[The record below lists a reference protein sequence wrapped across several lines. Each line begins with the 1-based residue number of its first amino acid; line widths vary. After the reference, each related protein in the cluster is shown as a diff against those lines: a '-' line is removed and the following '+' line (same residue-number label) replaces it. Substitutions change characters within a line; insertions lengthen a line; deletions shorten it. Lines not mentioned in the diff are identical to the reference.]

1 MRRASVL
8 LLLLGLALPLLAAD
22 DGPLFMWRA
31 ENGGAVMHLLG
42 SIHAGEEGFY
52 PLDARILH
60 ALAAADTVACE
71 VDVTDPGMQMKVALL
86 AQQEGMYPEGES
98 LRDHITEET
107 WQDLVAR
114 LDGMVP
120 PMMLERM
127 RPGLVATMVA
137 QITLTQAGLDMASG
151 VDLHVLGKA
160 REQGKP
166 VVALETAEDQ
176 IALLFGPDA
185 AIDALMLTESL
196 EDGPQEMLAM
206 LDELVAH
213 WRAGDPEALDRAYR
227 EDWLDHE
234 SMQRFHEELL
244 VKRNHGMAA
253 GLADRRGRWF
263 VVVGALHLC
272 GDEGVPALLAQHG
285 WTVEQVG
292 TLVVQH

>member
-31 ENGGAVMHLLG
+31 EKDGAVMHLLG

-52 PLDARILH
+52 PLDARILD

-160 REQGKP
+160 KEQGKP

-234 SMQRFHEELL
+234 GMQRFHEELL

-272 GDEGVPALLAQHG
+272 GDEGVPALLAQQG

-292 TLVVQH
+292 ALVGQR

>member
-1 MRRASVL
+1 MRRASALFVV
-8 LLLLGLALPLLAAD
+8 LGLALPLLAAD

-31 ENGGAVMHLLG
+31 EKDGAVMHLLG

-52 PLDARILH
+52 PLDARILD
-60 ALAAADTVACE
+60 ALAGADTVACE
-71 VDVTDPGMQMKVALL
+71 VDVTDPAMQMKVALL

-98 LRDHITEET
+98 LRDHIAEET

-120 PMMLERM
+120 PMVLERM
-127 RPGLVATMVA
+127 RPGLAATMVA
-137 QITLTQAGLDMASG
+137 QVTLTQAGLDMASG
-151 VDLHVLGKA
+151 VDLHVIGKA
-160 REQGKP
+160 KEQGTP

-227 EDWLDHE
+227 EDWLDHAA
-234 SMQRFHEELL
+234 MQRFHEELL
-244 VKRNHGMAA
+244 VRRNHGMAA
-253 GLADRRGRWF
+253 SLADRRGRWF

-272 GDEGVPALLAQHG
+272 GDEGVPALLAQQG

-292 TLVVQH
+292 ALVGQH

>member
-1 MRRASVL
+1 MRRVAVVF
-8 LLLLGLALPLLAAD
+8 LLLGLALPLLAAD

-31 ENGGAVMHLLG
+31 EKDGAVMHLLG

-52 PLDARILH
+52 PLDARILD

-71 VDVTDPGMQMKVALL
+71 VDLTDPAVQMKVALL
-86 AQQEGMYPEGES
+86 AQQAGMYPEGES
-98 LRDHITEET
+98 LRDHVDADI

-120 PMMLERM
+120 PMVLERM
-127 RPGLVATMVA
+127 RPGLVAATVA

-160 REQGKP
+160 REQGTP
-166 VVALETAEDQ
+166 VVSLETAEDQ

-185 AIDALMLTESL
+185 AIDVLMLTESL
-196 EDGPQEMLAM
+196 EDGPEEMLAM

-244 VKRNHGMAA
+244 VKRNQGMAE
-253 GLADRRGRWF
+253 GLTHRRGRWF

-272 GDEGVPALLAQHG
+272 GEEGVPALLADQG
-285 WTVEQVG
+285 WAVEQAG
-292 TLVVQH
+292 ALVAQR

>member
-1 MRRASVL
+1 
-8 LLLLGLALPLLAAD
+8 
-22 DGPLFMWRA
+22 MWRA
-31 ENGGAVMHLLG
+31 EKDGAVMHLLG

-52 PLDARILH
+52 PLDGRILD

-71 VDVTDPGMQMKVALL
+71 VDVTDPAMQMKVALL

-98 LRDHITEET
+98 LRDHIAEEA

-137 QITLTQAGLDMASG
+137 QVTLTQAGLDMASG
-151 VDLHVLGKA
+151 VDLHVIGKA
-160 REQGKP
+160 KEQGKP

-227 EDWLDHE
+227 EDWLDHAT
-234 SMQRFHEELL
+234 MQRFHEELL
-244 VKRNHGMAA
+244 VRRNHGMAA

-272 GDEGVPALLAQHG
+272 GDEGVPALLAQQG

-292 TLVVQH
+292 TLVGQH